1 MAEPPPSD
9 KLYAFGKEHADHL
22 LSLCPLDGKV
32 NRHEHGPRRFIPM
45 ICKTGGSGI
54 AAAST
59 ATVTVREPTATS
71 WADGDAEVTAWNIHP
86 TAAVAAD
93 TIIIVMNIN
102 GRYVVIWE
110 ACP

>member
-1 MAEPPPSD
+1 MP
-9 KLYAFGKEHADHL
+9 K
-22 LSLCPLDGKV
+22 
-32 NRHEHGPRRFIPM
+32 

-102 GRYVVIWE
+102 GRWVVIWE

>member
-1 MAEPPPSD
+1 MAEPIET
-9 KLYAFGKEHADHL
+9 LYAFGKEQADHL
-22 LSLCPLDGKV
+22 LSLCPKAGRIQ
-32 NRHEHGPRRFIPM
+32 RHERRSRQFMPLV
-45 ICKTGGSGI
+45 CKTGGSGI

-86 TAAVAAD
+86 TATVAAD

-102 GRYVVIWE
+102 GRWVVIWE